1 MQNVY
6 ESKLFSHLSKRKEKK
21 RKGLKSSFM
30 ILLAKKLSDNMN
42 KVFMPNM
49 SYIRSRTLVKNSTK

>member
-1 MQNVY
+1 MSMNQT
-6 ESKLFSHLSKRKEKK
+6 KFSHLSKRKEKK
-21 RKGLKSSFM
+21 KGLKSSFM